1 MTAHNVKDPSA
12 IGTVAWLRHTQGRL
26 SLRERLQ
33 LLRTAL
39 GPAVRGMV
47 SARWA
52 RVAPGTPTE
61 LAPLQARLPD
71 TPAVA
76 QALQAMAELGHT
88 AVLQHSWR
96 CHWWGMALGQAG
108 GHQVDEELLLVACL
122 MHDLGMLGPGG
133 RQAGAGAAGQ
143 AQGPMGAHGE
153 ALLGGCACFT
163 GQSAAV
169 AMQVA
174 HTQGWPAARTLALG
188 DAIALHMNGQVAVSQ
203 GVEAHLLQQATA
215 CDVIGA
221 RLAQLPRGYRQAVL
235 QAHPRGDFDQVFSR
249 FVAGQ
254 AREHPGSRAALMHQV
269 GLGLM
274 VKLNPF

>member
-1 MTAHNVKDPSA
+1 MTAHNVEDPSA

-33 LLRTAL
+33 LLRIAL
-39 GPAVRGMV
+39 GPAMQGMV
-47 SARWA
+47 SGRWA
-52 RVAPGTPTE
+52 RVLPGAPTE

-71 TPAVA
+71 TPAVGH
-76 QALQAMAELGHT
+76 ALQAMAELGHT

-96 CHWWGMALGQAG
+96 CHWWGMAFGQAG
-108 GHQVDEELLLVACL
+108 GLAVDEELLLVASL
-122 MHDLGMLGPGG
+122 MHDLGM
-133 RQAGAGAAGQ
+133 ADAAGTQ
-143 AQGPMGAHGE
+143 AS
-153 ALLGGCACFT
+153 GCACFT
-163 GQSAAV
+163 GHSAAS

-174 HTQGWPAARTLALG
+174 HTHGWPAARAQALG
-188 DAIALHMNGQVAVSQ
+188 DAIALHMNGQVDVSQ

-221 RLAQLPRGYRQAVL
+221 RLAQLPLNYRQAVL
-235 QAHPRGDFDQVFSR
+235 RAHPRGDFDAVFSR
-249 FVAGQ
+249 FVAAQ
-254 AREHPGSRAALMHQV
+254 ARQQPGSRAALMHLA